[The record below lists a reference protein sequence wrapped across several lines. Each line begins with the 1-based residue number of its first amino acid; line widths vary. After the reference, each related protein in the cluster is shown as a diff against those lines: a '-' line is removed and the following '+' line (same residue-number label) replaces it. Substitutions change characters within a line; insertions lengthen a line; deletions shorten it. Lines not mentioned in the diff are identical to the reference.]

1 MAAPEREQV
10 VHLSPL
16 ERLISTPTLYH
27 TEDATIGNGD
37 VTRRFEELLSDDDDD
52 DDEEEEEEEEEGSVA
67 VPEALIV
74 KVG

>member
-27 TEDATIGNGD
+27 TEDATIGKGD
-37 VTRRFEELLSDDDDD
+37 VTRRIEELLSDDD
-52 DDEEEEEEEEEGSVA
+52 EEEEENEDEEGSVA

-74 KVG
+74 NVG

>member
-1 MAAPEREQV
+1 MAAPEREHV

-27 TEDATIGNGD
+27 TLVATIGKGD
-37 VTRRFEELLSDDDDD
+37 VTRRREELPSDED
-52 DDEEEEEEEEEGSVA
+52 EEGSVA

-74 KVG
+74 NVG